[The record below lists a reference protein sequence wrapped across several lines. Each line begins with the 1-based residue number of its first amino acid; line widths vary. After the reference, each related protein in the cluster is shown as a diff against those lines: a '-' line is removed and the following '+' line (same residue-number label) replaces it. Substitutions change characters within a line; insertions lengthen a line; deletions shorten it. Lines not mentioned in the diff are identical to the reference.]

1 MKNSTLCYIESCGKY
16 LMLRRDRKKNDEN
29 SGKWIGVGGK
39 FEEGESPDDCLI
51 REVREETGF
60 ELTSY
65 RLRGIVTFVSDI
77 YETEQ
82 MFLFTATAD
91 GWVSSGLP
99 GCDEG
104 TLEWVKIS
112 DVPALPLWE
121 GDRIFLSLLSE
132 GRGFFL
138 LKLCYRGDRLVSA
151 VLDGREI
158 L

>member
-1 MKNSTLCYIESCGKY
+1 
-16 LMLRRDRKKNDEN
+16 MLRRDRKKNDEN

-91 GWVSSGLP
+91 GGASGGLP

-112 DVPALPLWE
+112 DVPARPLWE
-121 GDRIFLSLLSE
+121 GDRIFLDLIKKDVP
-132 GRGFFL
+132 FFS
-138 LKLCYRGDRLVSA
+138 LKLKYEGEKLVLA
-151 VLDGREI
+151 VLNGERI
-158 L
+158 V

>member
-1 MKNSTLCYIESCGKY
+1 MKNSTLCYIESGGQY

-51 REVREETGF
+51 REVREETGL

-65 RLRGIVTFVSDI
+65 SLRGIVTFVSDI

-82 MFLFTATAD
+82 MFLFTAD
-91 GWVSSGLP
+91 GFSGSLSE
-99 GCDEG
+99 CDEG
-104 TLEWVKIS
+104 TLEWVDKS
-112 DVPALPLWE
+112 DVPSLPLWE
-121 GDRIFLSLLSE
+121 GDRIFLELLAR
-132 GRGFFL
+132 GCGFFL
-138 LKLCYRGDRLVSA
+138 LKLVYHGDNLTSA
-151 VLDGREI
+151 VLDGRKI